1 MFYEARKKVIT
12 LFDDYTTIASKAEY
26 EAKHGRRLKIL
37 TLKQM
42 LQRLPISLPQI
53 KSGNTSEN
61 FLNEIR
67 QITYSLYRVKES
79 TKNVYNNI
87 MNSIKLQNRM
97 NTIFMNSINVK
108 TSGPH
113 RLLLNL
119 SDKTDLKISDKYVA
133 LSNLS
138 IYYIWKN
145 SKLF

>member
-67 QITYSLYRVKES
+67 QIMYSLYRVKES

-97 NTIFMNSINVK
+97 DTIFMNSINVK

>member
-1 MFYEARKKVIT
+1 MFYEASKKVIK

-26 EAKHGRRLKIL
+26 EAKHGRQLKIL

-42 LQRLPISLPQI
+42 LQRLPIALPQI

-67 QITYSLYRVKES
+67 QIIYSLYRVKES

-97 NTIFMNSINVK
+97 DTIFMNSINSK

>member
-67 QITYSLYRVKES
+67 QIIYSLYRVKES

-97 NTIFMNSINVK
+97 DTIFMNSINVK